1 MTRRFAVVGQRA
13 TTSPD
18 FSLIDIPGTGGRI
31 DVLLRCMRA
40 ALMVSHGLRY
50 DTLLYLVLLG
60 GPRAPRTIR
69 IDGAV
74 AKYLRPDEHQLAV
87 LVKKILSIEVEGPG
101 FVEKREGI
109 AIANGGLEVV
119 LEEANVPR
127 YVLAEDGVD
136 LRTTTVERDALFI
149 LGDDR
154 GFDDSHRDL
163 LAATARISVGPV
175 SLQADD
181 AIAVLHNELDR
192 R

>member
-1 MTRRFAVVGQRA
+1 
-13 TTSPD
+13 D

-40 ALMVSHGLRY
+40 GLMVSHGLRY

-60 GPRAPRTIR
+60 GPRAPRTLR

-87 LVKKILSIEVEGPG
+87 LVKKLLSIEVEGPG

-119 LEEANVPR
+119 LEESGDVPR
-127 YVLAEDGVD
+127 YVLAEDGADVRSIP
-136 LRTTTVERDALFI
+136 LEKNALFI
-149 LGDDR
+149 AG
-154 GFDDSHRDL
+154 
-163 LAATARISVGPV
+163 
-175 SLQADD
+175 
-181 AIAVLHNELDR
+181 
-192 R
+192 